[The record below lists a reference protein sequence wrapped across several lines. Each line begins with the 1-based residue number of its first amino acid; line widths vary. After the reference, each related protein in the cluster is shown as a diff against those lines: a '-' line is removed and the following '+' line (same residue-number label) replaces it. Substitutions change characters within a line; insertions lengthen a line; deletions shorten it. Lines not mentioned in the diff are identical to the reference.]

1 MPSNDMARID
11 GGHKQTNVLEA
22 SDEHELKTIKI
33 DFVFPNGSEADD
45 MVSLNMFS

>member
-22 SDEHELKTIKI
+22 SKKRLTPIT
-33 DFVFPNGSEADD
+33 
-45 MVSLNMFS
+45 